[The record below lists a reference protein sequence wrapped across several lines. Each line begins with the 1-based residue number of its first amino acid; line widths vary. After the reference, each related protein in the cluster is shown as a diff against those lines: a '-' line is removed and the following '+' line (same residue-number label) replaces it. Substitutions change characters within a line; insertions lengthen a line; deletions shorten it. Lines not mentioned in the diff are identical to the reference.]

1 MCPLLKHATD
11 MVTELIA
18 ENPSVCSHITAS
30 EGLNDKRV
38 LQVGVQI
45 FVASRCLFAQEDCPV
60 FSEGV
65 HRHAVLQA
73 AAMAA
78 KWWEPPRDALD
89 AMVLN
94 AAALHELEGYSH
106 TDYMPFD
113 PSIKVGSPLLT
124 AATLEHS
131 TLVPDTPRKP
141 IYLSCWIDRHLHMG
155 ATDIL

>member
-1 MCPLLKHATD
+1 M
-11 MVTELIA
+11 
-18 ENPSVCSHITAS
+18 
-30 EGLNDKRV
+30 
-38 LQVGVQI
+38 
-45 FVASRCLFAQEDCPV
+45 

-113 PSIKVGSPLLT
+113 PSIKVGSPLLI

-141 IYLSCWIDRHLHMG
+141 IYLSQICHAGLTLAHGRHRHIG
-155 ATDIL
+155 AAFHVHFLQGTHRVPYI

>member
-1 MCPLLKHATD
+1 M
-11 MVTELIA
+11 
-18 ENPSVCSHITAS
+18 
-30 EGLNDKRV
+30 
-38 LQVGVQI
+38 
-45 FVASRCLFAQEDCPV
+45 

-113 PSIKVGSPLLT
+113 PSIKVGSPLIMARNSETFHFHPKCSQEGHLPGRVFHAIVT
-124 AATLEHS
+124 SAHWGH
-131 TLVPDTPRKP
+131 TPSVWRSGAP
-141 IYLSCWIDRHLHMG
+141 THVHCHGTNRSCRPCVL
-155 ATDIL
+155 